1 MNAKKTAG
9 LITKHFHKGSFIFW
23 IKILLMTIK
32 QFTKVKNLLF
42 IHDFGKVRVNVKKKL
57 KLLLDLCVFDTY
69 VDKFLEKDEIA
80 SFVF

>member
-1 MNAKKTAG
+1 
-9 LITKHFHKGSFIFW
+9 
-23 IKILLMTIK
+23 MTIK

-80 SFVF
+80 SFVL